1 VLTRLKVKGF
11 KNLLD
16 VDVRFGPFTC
26 IAGPNGVGKSNLM
39 DAIRFLSLLSNG
51 SLAGAAAGVRDTR
64 GRGSDPRSLFYNFN
78 QQESPRM
85 DFEVEM
91 IAPREATDDVGK
103 IALAEATF
111 LRYQLSLGWSSTNGK
126 HGPQQL
132 AVLGEQLEPIAIEEA
147 SHHLRFAHAKGWSE
161 SNLRGAKGAS
171 PFIETDADGK
181 QVSIGD
187 GTHDGHRLDSSSEN
201 RPSTVLKAAGGFAIF
216 PTIVAVRRE
225 MQSWRSLQLEP
236 SSLRSAD
243 EFRDPQTIGSIGEHM
258 PATLF
263 RIANSSDSEVVY
275 AQLANRLAE
284 LVGDIESIEVDRD
297 EARELLTLYLTQ
309 RDGSRLPARALS
321 DGTLRFLALAVLSMD
336 PEANSLV
343 CLEEPEN
350 GVHPRRIPAMI
361 DLLRD
366 LAADPTDPD
375 EPNPLRQVIFTTH
388 SPLVVKQCPED
399 SVIFAHTVNVP
410 TEKGR
415 GSALGLSCLPGT
427 WREEAGMDAIG
438 IGTVVN
444 YLEPMPRRA
453 EKGSPKRV
461 IDRADIQMALGFD
474 ADEQEH

>member
-1 VLTRLKVKGF
+1 
-11 KNLLD
+11 
-16 VDVRFGPFTC
+16 
-26 IAGPNGVGKSNLM
+26 
-39 DAIRFLSLLSNG
+39 
-51 SLAGAAAGVRDTR
+51 
-64 GRGSDPRSLFYNFN
+64 
-78 QQESPRM
+78 M

-91 IAPREATDDVGK
+91 IVPSKATDDLGIEV
-103 IALAEATF
+103 EATATA
-111 LRYQLSLGWSSTNGK
+111 LRYSLSLGWDSQN
-126 HGPQQL
+126 
-132 AVLGEQLEPIAIEEA
+132 
-147 SHHLRFAHAKGWSE
+147 AKG
-161 SNLRGAKGAS
+161 G
-171 PFIETDADGK
+171 TDP
-181 QVSIGD
+181 
-187 GTHDGHRLDSSSEN
+187 L
-201 RPSTVLKAAGGFAIF
+201 F
-216 PTIVAVRRE
+216 VRRE
-225 MQSWRSLQLEP
+225 ELKHLPLRDEPDGICFPYDAAWKGRVIAGSFRVPVFVSTEGDDNDVVIHDDFGMGHPPTRLGGGSRKRTILGATGSSLFGPTILIARREFESWRLCQLEP
-236 SSLRSAD
+236 SSLRRID
-243 EFRDPQTIGSIGEHM
+243 VFRDPQSLSPTGEHM
-258 PATLF
+258 PAALF
-263 RIANSSDSEVVY
+263 RIANSGDPEVVCT
-275 AQLANRLAE
+275 QLANRLSE
-284 LVGDIESIEVDRD
+284 LIGDVGSIEVDRD
-297 EARELLTLYLTQ
+297 EAREVLTLYLTQ
-309 RDGSRLPARALS
+309 RDGTRLPARALS

-444 YLEPMPRRA
+444 YLEPMPRTARTG
-453 EKGSPKRV
+453 EPKRV